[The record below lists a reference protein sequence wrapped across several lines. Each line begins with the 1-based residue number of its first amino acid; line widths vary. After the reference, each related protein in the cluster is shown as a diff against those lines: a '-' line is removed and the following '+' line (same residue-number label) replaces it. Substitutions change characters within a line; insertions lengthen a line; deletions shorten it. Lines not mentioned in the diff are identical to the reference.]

1 MSLKI
6 PLDIG
11 GRTVAYYKIHNAGYS
26 DVKGGVYSFRNTCEY
41 QAFIQT
47 LLTPPPVLRGG
58 RYYRLLKVNSDAKLC
73 H

>member
-11 GRTVAYYKIHNAGYS
+11 SWTVAYYKIHNAGYS
-26 DVKGGVYSFRNTCEY
+26 NVKGGVYSFPNTCEY
-41 QAFIQT
+41 QAFLQT
-47 LLTPPPVLRGG
+47 SFTPTPVLRGG
-58 RYYRLLKVNSDAKLC
+58 RYYRLLKVNSDAKLG